1 MNRQTKRQM
10 AKTGADRPVKPEQR
24 RPSPSA
30 PKKDRTGPIQ
40 YLREVQGEMKK
51 VAWPTR
57 PEVITSTIVVVIGI
71 IVMGAIIFAFDY
83 FSIKLVDFIFA

>member
-1 MNRQTKRQM
+1 M
-10 AKTGADRPVKPEQR
+10 AKTGVDRPARPEPR

-30 PKKDRTGPIQ
+30 PKKDRTTPFQ

-71 IVMGAIIFAFDY
+71 IVMGAIIFGFDY
-83 FSIKLVDFIFA
+83 VSIKIVDFIFG